1 MYLESILFLVN
12 REARKL
18 KCVKRSSHFE
28 KIVNRAKTPPP
39 CLTVEKKILTQ
50 CSLVSRRSRIY
61 FFTKLIGMKAESAL
75 VEKKVIQ
82 TLSRSKD
89 KNLTNY
95 ANFDAVKI
103 TDMINT
109 GIMFD
114 KRSQNI

>member
-1 MYLESILFLVN
+1 
-12 REARKL
+12 
-18 KCVKRSSHFE
+18 
-28 KIVNRAKTPPP
+28 
-39 CLTVEKKILTQ
+39 
-50 CSLVSRRSRIY
+50 
-61 FFTKLIGMKAESAL
+61 MKAESDL